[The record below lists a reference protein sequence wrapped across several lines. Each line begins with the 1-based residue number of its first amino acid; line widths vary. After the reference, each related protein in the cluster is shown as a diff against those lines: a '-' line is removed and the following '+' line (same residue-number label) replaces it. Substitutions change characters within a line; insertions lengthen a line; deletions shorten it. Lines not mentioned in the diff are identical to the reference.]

1 MKEEKYN
8 GLSTA
13 EVEELTSQGKVN
25 VSDNNNLKSNWQIVK
40 DNVFTLFNLYN
51 LIIAIALLLVGA
63 YTNTFFFLIITIN
76 VLIGIIQ
83 EIHGKNLVKKLSILT
98 ASKTTVIRDGKAQE
112 IEIEKVVLG
121 DTIIF
126 HNLNNLNDTISVTV
140 LALLRYPSFADFF
153 KDFDYK
159 LCGTANSLEDKLK
172 RVHTFYTLEQ
182 EQENGIL
189 AIKIQLI

>member
-1 MKEEKYN
+1 MLYLLYGGSNNDTWNEMK
-8 GLSTA
+8 L
-13 EVEELTSQGKVN
+13 
-25 VSDNNNLKSNWQIVK
+25 NNNAFNNIKSGIK
-40 DNVFTLFNLYN
+40 KFELRLYDDRRKN
-51 LIIAIALLLVGA
+51 
-63 YTNTFFFLIITIN
+63 IN
-76 VLIGIIQ
+76 
-83 EIHGKNLVKKLSILT
+83 
-98 ASKTTVIRDGKAQE
+98 
-112 IEIEKVVLG
+112 LG

-153 KDFDYK
+153 KDIDYR
-159 LCGTANSLEDKLK
+159 LCGTANSLEEKLK